1 MFTEQTILC
10 PAHANDA
17 MSGIAANYVAPPPF
31 TSPLKSRATR
41 KFSWKSRERCSGSIV
56 VQINGIMIT
65 LHFES
70 KLELMVIMV
79 LLGRGDIV
87 EIWDQPPQVSYL
99 KADGNIGKHTFD
111 FRVVL
116 SDGSVIAI
124 AVKPKTKA
132 ARAAFQADI
141 ARVTQATPKSFA
153 DHVVVMSEVDFTR
166 AQVINATRYFEFS
179 KDTDFEADT
188 AVRDVIKKLNGAT
201 SIAEIVGQTGLAG
214 RAYRAIVRA
223 IFANEISPAADG
235 VISTKTIVHPTHSG
249 GRC

>member
-1 MFTEQTILC
+1 MFTEQTTLC
-10 PAHANDA
+10 PAHADDA
-17 MSGIAANYVAPPPF
+17 MYGITANHITPPPF
-31 TSPLKSRATR
+31 TAPLKSRATR
-41 KFSWKSRERCSGSIV
+41 KFSWKSRERCSGTV
-56 VQINGIMIT
+56 VININGTMIT

-70 KLELMVIMV
+70 KLELMVIMF
-79 LLGRGDIV
+79 LLGRGDVV

-99 KADGNIGKHTFD
+99 KADGNLGKHTFD

-116 SDGSVIAI
+116 NDSSVIAI
-124 AVKPKTKA
+124 AVKPKAKA

-153 DHVVVMSEVDFTR
+153 DHVVVMSEADFTR

-179 KDTDFEADT
+179 KDSDLEAD
-188 AVRDVIKKLNGAT
+188 AVVREVIKNLNGAT

-223 IFANEISPAADG
+223 IFANEISPAADS
-235 VISTKTIVHPTHSG
+235 VISTKTIVHPTHAG